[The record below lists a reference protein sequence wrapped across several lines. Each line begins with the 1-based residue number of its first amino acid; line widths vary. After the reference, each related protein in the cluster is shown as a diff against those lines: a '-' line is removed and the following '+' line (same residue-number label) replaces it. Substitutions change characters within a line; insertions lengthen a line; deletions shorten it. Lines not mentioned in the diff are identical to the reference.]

1 MTLAM
6 PSTLSILQVAGL
18 ATVQDLGR
26 PGFMHMGVPVG
37 GALSP
42 ELCARANA
50 SARNQAHEATI
61 ELVGALTVRA
71 DRAVLI
77 ATDDGHARNLDAG
90 ETFALPPGPHLR
102 YVAIRG
108 GLAVPFVLGGRGT
121 LLVATLGGHH
131 GRVLQKGDV
140 LPVGDAPP
148 HTRTLPDAPN
158 ITDPVHVV
166 AGPDAALFAD
176 GLAQLTRSTWRV
188 STRRDRTGVQLV
200 GGHLGREKTQA
211 SGASPEAPVASAP
224 MVRGAIQVPPS
235 GEPIVLGPDHP
246 TTGGYPVIAVIAS
259 ADLGP
264 FFARSAGA
272 VLRFTQ
278 GP

>member
-1 MTLAM
+1 MTFSTF
-6 PSTLSILQVAGL
+6 PTLSIVQVAGL

-77 ATDDGHARNLDAG
+77 ATDDGHARQLEAG
-90 ETFALPPGPHLR
+90 ETFALPPSPHLR

-108 GLAVPFVLGGRGT
+108 GLAVPVVLGGRGT
-121 LLVATLGGHH
+121 LLVAKLGGHH
-131 GRVLQKGDV
+131 GRVLRKGDA

-158 ITDPVHVV
+158 ITDPVHVI
-166 AGPDAALFAD
+166 AGPDAARFAE
-176 GLAQLTRSTWRV
+176 GVAQLIRSTWRV
-188 STRRDRTGVQLV
+188 SARRDRTGVQLV
-200 GGHLGREKTQA
+200 GGHLEREEA
-211 SGASPEAPVASAP
+211 RAGARQEAPLASAP

-246 TTGGYPVIAVIAS
+246 TTGGYPVIAVITS

-278 GP
+278 RP